1 MKKGIYCLESMWNPS
16 VKSKLTVRPILELL
30 EKAEICNH
38 LYHKCATR
46 EELEFMLAKWKSVS
60 IQNQFPI
67 LYFAYHGV
75 EGGLQLNRKHETI
88 SLQEL
93 GDLLEDSCHGKVFF
107 FASCETLDI
116 DERKIKSFLVKTGA
130 IAAIGYRMEVDW
142 MKSTAFE
149 ILVLN
154 ALQED
159 KFDKIGINKIK
170 KIILNDYGKLHKELD
185 FRMTINDR
193 IPFPRKRKRN

>member
-1 MKKGIYCLESMWNPS
+1 MSKGIYCLESMWNPS

-30 EKAEICNH
+30 EKAEVCNH

-46 EELEFMLAKWKSVS
+46 EELVFMLNKWKLISV
-60 IQNQFPI
+60 QNQFPI

-75 EGGLQLNRKHETI
+75 EGGLQLNKKHETI

-107 FASCETLDI
+107 FASCETLKV
-116 DERKIKSFLVKTGA
+116 DERIVKSFLNKTCA
-130 IAAIGYRMEVDW
+130 IAAIGYKMEVDW
-142 MKSTAFE
+142 MLSTAFE
-149 ILVLN
+149 LLVLN

-159 KFDKIGINKIK
+159 KFDSKGIHTIK
-170 KIILNDYGKLHKELD
+170 EIIINDYGKLHSNLD
-185 FRMTINDR
+185 FRMTINDKTH
-193 IPFPRKRKRN
+193 FPRKRKKS

>member
-1 MKKGIYCLESMWNPS
+1 MAS
-16 VKSKLTVRPILELL
+16 V
-30 EKAEICNH
+30 
-38 LYHKCATR
+38 
-46 EELEFMLAKWKSVS
+46 
-60 IQNQFPI
+60 QNQFPI

-75 EGGLQLNRKHETI
+75 EGGLQLNKKHETI
-88 SLQEL
+88 NLQEL
-93 GDLLEDSCHGKVFF
+93 GDLLEDNCHGKVFF

-159 KFDKIGINKIK
+159 NF
-170 KIILNDYGKLHKELD
+170 E
-185 FRMTINDR
+185 
-193 IPFPRKRKRN
+193 